1 MPNDY
6 QLMRALDE
14 DAADELEDAEEIEQE
29 ISSPARW
36 TQAILLL
43 LGALGIQRL
52 ASFAPELIESFYS
65 GFFYQFVGRL
75 ISIINQPFKF
85 SLAEIGLIL
94 LVIALLVWLFW
105 LFQKAWNG
113 FISPLDVLAYL
124 LYRAVWAG
132 GIVMVVF
139 LVLWGF
145 NYQRQPLA
153 VNLNLQ
159 GRETRP
165 GELEAICSLVISRM
179 NSSYDAT
186 RGKQPD
192 RQAQQDSPAEAV
204 LPMQRE
210 QLYKLLEA
218 SYQNLE
224 ILGRAKE
231 GGFGNPK
238 PLLLSPWLSRF
249 GISGIYSPFT
259 GEANYNEE
267 APPSD
272 LPYVIAHEKAHQ
284 RGFAREDEA
293 NFVGFLACVNST
305 DQFVRYSGYLQA
317 MPRVMN
323 VLATTNEEQYRL
335 LAARIGQGPRSDLQA
350 RAAFWQMREDRVLSA
365 IARKSNDT
373 FLRANRVRSGIA
385 NYDEVTALIINYFIT
400 YPNGGRERLPA
411 PAAEE
416 PRRELA
422 QPVER
427 AAPPLASSSP
437 AAETAAA
444 PEKRRD
450 STGGYIP

>member
-36 TQAILLL
+36 TQAFILL

-52 ASFAPELIESFYS
+52 ASFAPGFIESFYS
-65 GFFYQFVGRL
+65 GFFYQFIGRL
-75 ISIINQPFKF
+75 VSIINQPFKF
-85 SLAEIGLIL
+85 SLAEIVLIFL
-94 LVIALLVWLFW
+94 LIVFLIWLLW
-105 LFQKAWNG
+105 LFQKAWHG
-113 FISPLDVLAYL
+113 YLTPLDVAAYL
-124 LYRAVWAG
+124 LYRAVWVG
-132 GIVMVVF
+132 GIVMVLF

-153 VNLNLQ
+153 VNLGLQ

-165 GELEAICSLVISRM
+165 GELEAICSLVVNRM
-179 NSSYDAT
+179 NISYEAA
-186 RGKQPD
+186 RGKQD
-192 RQAQQDSPAEAV
+192 WSAEAGM
-204 LPMQRE
+204 PMRRE
-210 QLYKLLEA
+210 QLYKLLEE
-218 SYQNLE
+218 SYQSLE

-238 PLLLSPWLSRF
+238 PLLLSPWLSHF

-267 APPSD
+267 APACD
-272 LPYVIAHEKAHQ
+272 LPFVVAHEKAHQ

-305 DQFVRYSGYLQA
+305 DPFVRYSGYLQA

-323 VLATTNEEQYRL
+323 VLATTNDEQYRG
-335 LAARIGQGPRSDLQA
+335 LAARIGAGPRSDLQG
-350 RAAFWQMREDRVLSA
+350 RAAFWQLREDRVLSA

-411 PAAEE
+411 PESPE
-416 PRRELA
+416 TRRELA
-422 QPVER
+422 QPVGV
-427 AAPPLASSSP
+427 PLASPSPSP
-437 AAETAAA
+437 AAEAAA
-444 PEKRRD
+444 QPEKQRAD
-450 STGGYIP
+450 TGGFIP